1 MKKGVMFIL
10 CLSVF
15 LGGCQFAKKKDA
27 ADVIFYGGDIL
38 TMEGKLPEYV
48 EVLAIKDGEILL
60 AGRANELEQ
69 FKGEETEMRN
79 LHGKT
84 LIPGFIDAHSHITMG
99 ADAINQA
106 NLNPAPVGNVSSI
119 ADIIEE
125 LKTLKK
131 RLNSKD
137 NEWLVG
143 SGYDQDF
150 LKEKRHPTRDDLD
163 AQFPSNPVILLHTS
177 GHMLVANSL
186 ALELAGI
193 DANTENPVG
202 GTIVRKADGSNE
214 PNGLCQE
221 MAAMA
226 FMPFLSKPL
235 PMNQEIRKMVQIQ
248 DYYASCGITTA
259 NDGLTSS
266 DKMKILEAT
275 AKEKKFKIDVIAL
288 PMFSLASELV
298 GTGRL
303 KWGIYQNKLK
313 YQGLKITVD
322 GSPQGKTAFLTKAY
336 RTPVPGCNHDCRGF
350 ANLTQADVNQLFL
363 NCYSNKVQVFS
374 HCNGDAAVDMM
385 IQAHQYAEKQLGK
398 KDKDRRTTI
407 IHSQIMRPDQMIQ
420 YKSEGLI
427 PSFFTNH
434 TYYWGDVHWANL
446 GSERASYLSPMKA
459 AFDSGIPCTNH
470 TDYTVTPMDQF
481 FLLWTSVNR
490 ISRNGKIIG
499 KDQRITPYQGLQA
512 LTIHAAYEYFEEDTK
527 GSLKKGKLADLV
539 ILDKNPLRVKATAIK
554 SIHVVETIKNGVSIY
569 KRK

>member
-1 MKKGVMFIL
+1 MRKEAIFIL
-10 CLSVF
+10 CSL
-15 LGGCQFAKKKDA
+15 LMIGGCNYPSKKET
-27 ADVIFYGGDIL
+27 ADTIYYGGDIL
-38 TMEGKLPEYV
+38 TMEGKLPTYV
-48 EVLAIKDGEILL
+48 EAVAIKRGKIIFT
-60 AGRANELEQ
+60 GSKNEAEQ
-69 FKGEETEMRN
+69 FQNEKTEIRD
-79 LHGKT
+79 LKGKT

-99 ADAINQA
+99 ADALNQA
-106 NLNPAPVGNVSSI
+106 NLNPAPVGNISSI
-119 ADIIEE
+119 ADIIEA
-125 LKTLKK
+125 LKNLKE
-131 RLNSKD
+131 RLNAKD
-137 NEWLVG
+137 GEWLVG

-150 LKEKRHPTRDDLD
+150 LKEKRHPTSDDLD
-163 AQFPSNPVILLHTS
+163 AAFPSNPVILLHTS

-259 NDGLTSS
+259 NDGLSSS

-275 AKEKKFKIDVIAL
+275 AKKKKFKIDVIAL
-288 PMFSLASELV
+288 PMFSLANELV

-303 KWGIYQNKLK
+303 KWGVYQNRLK

-336 RTPVPGCNHDCRGF
+336 LTPVPGCNHDCKGF

-385 IQAHQYAEKQLGK
+385 IQAHRYAEKKLGK

-434 TYYWGDVHWANL
+434 TYYWGDVHLANL
-446 GSERASYLSPMKA
+446 GSDRASYLSPMKA

-499 KDQRITPYQGLQA
+499 KNQRITPYQGLQA
-512 LTIHAAYEYFEEDTK
+512 LTIHAAYQYFEEDTK

-539 ILDKNPLRVKATAIK
+539 VLDKNPLRVKATAIK

>member
-1 MKKGVMFIL
+1 MRKEAIFIL
-10 CLSVF
+10 CSL
-15 LGGCQFAKKKDA
+15 LMIGGCNYSSKKET
-27 ADVIFYGGDIL
+27 ADTIYYGGDIL
-38 TMEGKLPEYV
+38 TMEGKLPTYV
-48 EVLAIKDGEILL
+48 EAVAIKRGKIIFT
-60 AGRANELEQ
+60 GSKNEAEQ
-69 FKGEETEMRN
+69 FQNEKTEIRD
-79 LHGKT
+79 LKGKT

-99 ADAINQA
+99 ADALNQA

-119 ADIIEE
+119 ADIIEA
-125 LKTLKK
+125 LKNLKE
-131 RLNSKD
+131 RLNTKD
-137 NEWLVG
+137 GEWLVG

-150 LKEKRHPTRDDLD
+150 LTEKRHPTSDELN
-163 AQFPSNPVILLHTS
+163 AAFPSNPVILLHTS

-235 PMNQEIRKMVQIQ
+235 SMDQEIQKIVRVQE
-248 DYYASCGITTA
+248 YYASCGITTA
-259 NDGLTSS
+259 NEGLASE

-275 AKEKKFKIDVIAL
+275 AKKKKFKIDVIAL
-288 PMFSLASELV
+288 PMFSLAKELV

-303 KWGIYQNKLK
+303 KWGIYQNRLK

-336 RTPVPGCNHDCRGF
+336 RTPVPGCNHDCKGF

-385 IQAHQYAEKQLGK
+385 IQAHRYAEKKLGK

-407 IHSQIMRPDQMIQ
+407 IHSQIM
-420 YKSEGLI
+420 
-427 PSFFTNH
+427 
-434 TYYWGDVHWANL
+434 A
-446 GSERASYLSPMKA
+446 GSN
-459 AFDSGIPCTNH
+459 DSI
-470 TDYTVTPMDQF
+470 
-481 FLLWTSVNR
+481 
-490 ISRNGKIIG
+490 
-499 KDQRITPYQGLQA
+499 
-512 LTIHAAYEYFEEDTK
+512 
-527 GSLKKGKLADLV
+527 
-539 ILDKNPLRVKATAIK
+539 
-554 SIHVVETIKNGVSIY
+554 
-569 KRK
+569 

>member
-1 MKKGVMFIL
+1 MRKEAIFIL
-10 CLSVF
+10 CSL
-15 LGGCQFAKKKDA
+15 LMIGGCNYSSKKET
-27 ADVIFYGGDIL
+27 ADTIYYGGDIL
-38 TMEGKLPEYV
+38 TMEGKLPTYV
-48 EVLAIKDGEILL
+48 EAVAIKRGKIIFT
-60 AGRANELEQ
+60 GFKNEAEQ
-69 FKGEETEMRN
+69 FQNEKTEIRD
-79 LHGKT
+79 LKGKT

-99 ADAINQA
+99 ADALNQA

-119 ADIIEE
+119 ADIIEA
-125 LKTLKK
+125 LKNLKE
-131 RLNSKD
+131 RLNAKD
-137 NEWLVG
+137 GEWLVG

-150 LKEKRHPTRDDLD
+150 LKEKRHPTSDDLN
-163 AQFPSNPVILLHTS
+163 AAFPSNPVVLLHTS

-259 NDGLTSS
+259 NDGLSSS

-275 AKEKKFKIDVIAL
+275 AKKKKFKIDVIAL
-288 PMFSLASELV
+288 PMFSLANELV

-303 KWGIYQNKLK
+303 KWGIYQNRLK

-336 RTPVPGCNHDCRGF
+336 LTPVPGCNHDCKGF
-350 ANLTQADVNQLFL
+350 ANLTQTDVNQLFL

-385 IQAHQYAEKQLGK
+385 IQAHRYAEKKLGK

-434 TYYWGDVHWANL
+434 TYYWGDVHLANL

-499 KDQRITPYQGLQA
+499 KNQRITPYQGLQA
-512 LTIHAAYEYFEEDTK
+512 LTIHAAYQYFEEDTK

-539 ILDKNPLRVKATAIK
+539 ILDKNPLKVNRAQIK
-554 SIHVVETIKNGVSIY
+554 SISVVETIKNGKRIY
-569 KRK
+569 VKK

>member
-1 MKKGVMFIL
+1 MKKRGTFIL
-10 CLSVF
+10 CLLVF
-15 LGGCQFAKKKDA
+15 LSGCQFAKKKDA

-38 TMEGKLPEYV
+38 TMEGQEPEYV
-48 EVLAIKDGEILL
+48 KVLAIKDGKILL
-60 AGRANELEQ
+60 AGTTNELEQ
-69 FKGEETEMRN
+69 FKGEKTEMRN

-106 NLNPAPVGNVSSI
+106 NLNPAPVGNVSTI

-125 LKTLKK
+125 LKDLKK

-137 NEWLVG
+137 NDWLVG

-193 DANTENPVG
+193 DANTEDPVG
-202 GTIVRKADGSNE
+202 GTIVRKSDGSNE

-288 PMFSLASELV
+288 PMFSLANELV
-298 GTGRL
+298 GTGTL
-303 KWGIYQNKLK
+303 KWGIYQNRLK

-336 RTPVPGCNHDCRGF
+336 LTPVPGCNHDCKGF
-350 ANLTQADVNQLFL
+350 SNLTQADVNQLFL

-385 IQAHQYAEKQLGK
+385 IQAHQYAEKKLGK
-398 KDKDRRTTI
+398 KDKGRRTTI

-434 TYYWGDVHWANL
+434 TYYWGDVHWDNL

-459 AFDSGIPCTNH
+459 AFDSGIRCTNH

-499 KDQRITPYQGLQA
+499 KDQRITTYQGLQA
-512 LTIHAAYEYFEEDTK
+512 LTIHAAYQYFEEDTK

-539 ILDKNPLRVKATAIK
+539 ILDKNPLRVKTTAIK